1 MNLFDT
7 LWQDES
13 GSVISAELVLLGTL
27 GVVGVGVG
35 AATVG
40 DSVDAELEE
49 VALSIRSLDQSYHV
63 QGFRGCGAWTA
74 GSSFTQ
80 PPVEGSREALRER
93 ARRARAE
100 AAGRAEGESASPADG
115 DAQPSEPQRQQ
126 DNERRRERRQR
137 MQQRETD
144 RQQRDGEERWDGDEQ
159 RDADSDRG

>member
-1 MNLFDT
+1 MHLISE

-27 GVVGVGVG
+27 GVVGIGVG

-49 VALSIRSLDQSYHV
+49 VSLSIRSLDQSYHV

-80 PPVEGSREALRER
+80 RPVEESRAALRER
-93 ARRARAE
+93 AHRARTEAARAE
-100 AAGRAEGESASPADG
+100 G
-115 DAQPSEPQRQQ
+115 
-126 DNERRRERRQR
+126 
-137 MQQRETD
+137 
-144 RQQRDGEERWDGDEQ
+144 
-159 RDADSDRG
+159 DRG